1 LIASHQSTVRA
12 KNGKW
17 QQAIGVAIL
26 SVHVL
31 PFVLNFNRVAII
43 AIANGK
49 TGLYRNPGFCLKRPG
64 MPELRDLYPV
74 GDDEDVAALALYRH
88 VHERSG
94 HRFPPSKR
102 TQIQY

>member
-1 LIASHQSTVRA
+1 VE
-12 KNGKW
+12 NGKR
-17 QQAIGVAIL
+17 QQAIDVAIL

-49 TGLYRNPGFCLKRPG
+49 TGLYRNPCFCLKRPW

-88 VHERSG
+88 MHERSG
-94 HRFPPSKR
+94 HRCPPSKR
-102 TQIQY
+102 TQIQ

>member
-31 PFVLNFNRVAII
+31 PFVLNFNRVATI

-49 TGLYRNPGFCLKRPG
+49 TGLYRNPCFCLNRPG

-74 GDDEDVAALALYRH
+74 GDDEDVAAIALYRH
-88 VHERSG
+88 LQRYG
-94 HRFPPSKR
+94 HCCPRKKR
-102 TQIQY
+102 TQTQK